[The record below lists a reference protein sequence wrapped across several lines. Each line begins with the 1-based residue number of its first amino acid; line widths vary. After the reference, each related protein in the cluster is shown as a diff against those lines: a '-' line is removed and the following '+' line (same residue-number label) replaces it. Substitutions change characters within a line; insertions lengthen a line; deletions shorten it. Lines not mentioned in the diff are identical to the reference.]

1 MVLTYLIAKQY
12 LNYVV
17 PKFEST
23 AKIRLADMGE
33 GVPNSNLF
41 KDLDVFATSQKLNAE
56 IEIIK
61 SDLILGKALSKLP
74 FQTVLSRVGE
84 IKKQELYEDAPIKVD
99 ILELDSNNLNK
110 EYQFNVLNTSEGE
123 FIINELE
130 AYKFNLGDT
139 VVYDNNKLCISL
151 DSAFLQRK
159 SYIQVVDKYEFV
171 QLSRE
176 SLIARVKN
184 NLDVSLIDKDVP
196 VVRISY
202 TSPHAVKAM
211 DFPNV
216 LAETYIEDY
225 IQTKFEAANTTVEFL
240 QDRINETS
248 QKLSNSENDIL
259 RYRQKN
265 SITNIRQET
274 ETDLR
279 KLAQLKIQFTNIN
292 MSLEAIEE
300 LEKYIESGQENF
312 LDLAPNFE
320 AFTDLLSTEMIKN
333 IKALQ
338 AEKKD
343 LLLSYTAKDEKVK
356 VVDAKIKDLT
366 SYLTESIKNTRK
378 NLAVKRN
385 KLEEDIA
392 IEEQKF
398 ISIPEK
404 ERSMTV
410 LNREFENI
418 QRSYNFLTQKKIEA
432 EIAKAAKIA
441 FHRVIAKAKVEKK
454 PVSPNKGIIKIVA
467 TILGMFG
474 AILLILVVHI
484 FKAKVN
490 DISGLEKNT
499 DIPVEAFIRKH
510 KTQRE
515 KQKYFRELVA
525 KWEVKKILNTQE
537 IVVVNSFKLSHGA
550 RYLVEGLISRLIQQ
564 DKKLLLVNFSEVE
577 TVALECDQLNFSK
590 EEINALS
597 TQELTKHLQ
606 ELAADY
612 DHCFL
617 LNANLY
623 DEFAYSVMAAGDVNV
638 FAVDCRLTPMKKI
651 EELNVIDDEYDFK
664 KNLIA
669 LNRYKYNPSVIKE
682 AWNVFTNIIH
692 FIKAL
697 RNEKFKR

>member
-1 MVLTYLIAKQY
+1 MIVSYLIAKQY

-41 KDLDVFATSQKLNAE
+41 KDLDVFATTQKLNAE

-61 SDLILGKALSKLP
+61 SDLILGKALSKLA
-74 FQTVLSRVGE
+74 FTTVLSRVGE
-84 IKKQELYEDAPIKVD
+84 IKKQELYNDAPLHVD
-99 ILELDSNNLNK
+99 IIELDSNNYNK
-110 EYQFNVLNTSEGE
+110 HYQFNILSKKEGE
-123 FIINELE
+123 FIINEIQSQR
-130 AYKFNLGDT
+130 FNLGDT
-139 VVYDNNKLCISL
+139 VSYDNNTLCISL
-151 DSAFLQRK
+151 DSAFLHRK
-159 SYIQVVDKYEFV
+159 SYIQIVDKYEFV
-171 QLSRE
+171 KLSNE
-176 SLIARVKN
+176 SLIASVKN
-184 NLDVSLIDKDVP
+184 NLDVSLIEKDVP
-196 VVRISY
+196 VVRISF
-202 TSPHAVKAM
+202 TSPHAVKAK

-240 QDRINETS
+240 QDRITETS
-248 QKLSNSENDIL
+248 EKLSSSEHDIL
-259 RYRQKN
+259 KYRQKN

-279 KLAQLKIQFTNIN
+279 KLAQLKIQYTNIN

-300 LEKYIESGQENF
+300 LERYMESGKDNF
-312 LDLAPNFE
+312 LELAPNFE
-320 AFTDLLSTEMIKN
+320 AFTDLLSTEIIKN

-343 LLLSYTAKDEKVK
+343 LLLSYTLKDEKVK
-356 VVDAKIKDLT
+356 VVDAKIKDLS

-378 NLAVKRN
+378 NLAVKRD

-392 IEEQKF
+392 FEEQKF
-398 ISIPEK
+398 VSIPEK

-454 PVSPNKGIIKIVA
+454 PVSPNRGIIKIVA
-467 TILGMFG
+467 SILGMFG
-474 AILLILVVHI
+474 AIMFILIVHI

-499 DIPVEAFIRKH
+499 DIPVEAFIMKH
-510 KTQRE
+510 KTQKE

-525 KWEVKKILNTQE
+525 KWEVKEILRTKE
-537 IVVVNSFKLSHGA
+537 KMVFNSFRLSHGA
-550 RYLVEGLISRLIQQ
+550 RYLVEGLIERLAQQ
-564 DKKLLLVNFSEVE
+564 DKKLLLINFSTVKTGYLECDKVNFSREE
-577 TVALECDQLNFSK
+577 LNAF
-590 EEINALS
+590 S
-597 TQELTKHLQ
+597 TQELSKHLN
-606 ELAADY
+606 ELAVGY

-617 LNANLY
+617 LNGNLY
-623 DEFAYSVMAAGDVNV
+623 DEFAYSVMAAGDVNI

-651 EELNVIDDEYDFK
+651 EELNVINDEYNFN

-669 LNRYKYNPSVIKE
+669 PKRYHLGY
-682 AWNVFTNIIH
+682 
-692 FIKAL
+692 
-697 RNEKFKR
+697 